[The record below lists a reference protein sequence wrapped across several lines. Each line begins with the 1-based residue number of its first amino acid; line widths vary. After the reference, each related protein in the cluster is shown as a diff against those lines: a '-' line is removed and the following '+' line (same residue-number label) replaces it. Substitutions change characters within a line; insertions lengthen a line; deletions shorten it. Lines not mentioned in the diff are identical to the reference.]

1 MNVREES
8 NMKITD
14 IPTDLYNYT
23 ELSDGRPIPANAP
36 MVIVDEYK
44 ISIYPR
50 GLNSSILK
58 GLVPS
63 ADTTVFVKAPLSLNL
78 PVGSVISITEYIVWD
93 SKADRHT
100 RICYTPIT
108 AIYMEGE
115 GWIASDNMGIDMD
128 DILGWE
134 VLYVPEPN
142 TE

>member
-1 MNVREES
+1 MSAREES

-14 IPTDLYNYT
+14 IPTDLYNYK
-23 ELSDGRPIPANAP
+23 EISEGRTIPANTP

-50 GLNSSILK
+50 GLNGRI
-58 GLVPS
+58 VPS

-108 AIYMEGE
+108 AIYMEGD
-115 GWIASDNMGIDMD
+115 GWITADNTGIDMD
-128 DILGWE
+128 DILDWE